1 MNFNLYESIGVITN
15 SFKPSI
21 LEMEQTIKGVKALF
35 ERKSYSK
42 EDVINT
48 MVKILPNFNH
58 IETGKSLDQKM

>member
-1 MNFNLYESIGVITN
+1 M
-15 SFKPSI
+15 
-21 LEMEQTIKGVKALF
+21 EMEQTIEGIKTLF

-58 IETGKSLDQKM
+58 IETEIKSTL